1 MKPRQITVLT
11 QSSPGWIEKDIFII
25 AIDVNVEITYV
36 NNPEG
41 QIKAYFYPQEARFQ
55 TLKMLS

>member
-1 MKPRQITVLT
+1 MLMWKSLT
-11 QSSPGWIEKDIFII
+11 
-25 AIDVNVEITYV
+25 V